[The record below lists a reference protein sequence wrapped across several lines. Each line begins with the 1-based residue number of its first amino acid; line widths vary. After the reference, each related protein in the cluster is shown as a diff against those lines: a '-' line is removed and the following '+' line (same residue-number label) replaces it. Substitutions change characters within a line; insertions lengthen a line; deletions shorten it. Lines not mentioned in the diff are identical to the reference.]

1 VNAGSSAPSQA
12 RWRGLIA
19 VVGLLLL
26 SGVAGFLAHRLLV
39 HPRSVSTVITAA
51 PAPKAPSGGTE
62 APEETPAPA
71 APKVPENLPDIALPG
86 ADGKVHHLKEWAG
99 RPLVVNFWATW
110 CEPCRRE
117 IPLLNDLR
125 HEHAANKLEIVGIAI
140 DQADPVRQYAS
151 EHGIQYPLL
160 LGEREGLEAA
170 RAFGME
176 TVLPFSVF
184 ADRKGHVVT
193 LKVGELHRDE
203 AELILGR
210 IREVD
215 AGRLSLDA
223 ARPAISAGI
232 RTLGEVRAATD

>member
-1 VNAGSSAPSQA
+1 
-12 RWRGLIA
+12 
-19 VVGLLLL
+19 
-26 SGVAGFLAHRLLV
+26 
-39 HPRSVSTVITAA
+39 VITAA
-51 PAPKAPSGGTE
+51 APKAPSLSTE
-62 APEETPAPA
+62 PPGETATPA
-71 APKVPENLPDIALPG
+71 APAVPESLPDIALPG
-86 ADGKVHHLKEWAG
+86 ADGKVHRLSEWAG
-99 RPLVVNFWATW
+99 RPLVINFWATW

-125 HEHAANKLEIVGIAI
+125 REHAANKLEIVGIAI

-151 EHGIQYPLL
+151 DHGIAYPLL

-184 ADRKGHVVT
+184 ADRRGRVVT

-215 AGRLSLDA
+215 AGRLSLDT
-223 ARPAISAGI
+223 ARPEISAGI
-232 RTLGEVRAATD
+232 RALREARGPQE

>member
-1 VNAGSSAPSQA
+1 VNAGPSSRSQA

-19 VVGLLLL
+19 VVGLLFL

-39 HPRSVSTVITAA
+39 HPRSVSSVITAA
-51 PAPKAPSGGTE
+51 PAPKVPPGGTE
-62 APEETPAPA
+62 APDETAPPA
-71 APKVPENLPDIALPG
+71 APQVPESLPDIALPG
-86 ADGKVHHLKEWAG
+86 TDGKVHRLKEWAG

-151 EHGIQYPLL
+151 EHGISYPLL

-215 AGRLSLDA
+215 AGRLSLDT
-223 ARPAISAGI
+223 ARPEISAGI
-232 RTLGEVRAATD
+232 RALREARAATD

>member
-1 VNAGSSAPSQA
+1 MNAGACSGSQA

-19 VVGLLLL
+19 VAGLLLL
-26 SGVAGFLAHRLLV
+26 SGVAGFLAHRLIV
-39 HPRSVSTVITAA
+39 HPDRVSSVTAL
-51 PAPKAPSGGTE
+51 APKSPSISPE

-71 APKVPENLPDIALPG
+71 PPKVPDSLPDIALPG
-86 ADGKVHHLKEWAG
+86 ADGKVHRLKEWAG

-117 IPLLNDLR
+117 IPLLNALR
-125 HEHAANKLEIVGIAI
+125 RENAANKLEIVGIAI

-151 EHGIQYPLL
+151 DHGIDYPLL

-210 IREVD
+210 IHEVD
-215 AGRLSLDA
+215 AGRLSLET
-223 ARPAISAGI
+223 ARPEISAGI
-232 RTLGEVRAATD
+232 RALREARAPGD

>member
-1 VNAGSSAPSQA
+1 VNAGASSRSQA

-26 SGVAGFLAHRLLV
+26 SGVAGFLAHRLFV
-39 HPRSVSTVITAA
+39 HPRTVSSPITAA
-51 PAPKAPSGGTE
+51 APKAPSLSTE
-62 APEETPAPA
+62 ASEETPAPP
-71 APKVPENLPDIALPG
+71 APRVPDSLPDIALPG
-86 ADGKVHHLKEWAG
+86 ADGKVHHLREWAG

-117 IPLLNDLR
+117 IPLLEDLR
-125 HEHAANKLEIVGIAI
+125 REHAANKLEIVGIAI

-151 EHGIQYPLL
+151 EHGIGYPLL

-184 ADRKGHVVT
+184 ADREGHVVT

-210 IREVD
+210 IREID
-215 AGRLSLDA
+215 AGRLSLEA
-223 ARPAISAGI
+223 ARPEISAGI
-232 RTLGEVRAATD
+232 SALREARAKD

>member
-1 VNAGSSAPSQA
+1 VNAGSSSRGQA

-26 SGVAGFLAHRLLV
+26 SGVAGFLAHRLFV
-39 HPRSVSTVITAA
+39 HPRSVASVTTAA
-51 PAPKAPSGGTE
+51 APQVSSISTE
-62 APEETPAPA
+62 APGESPAPA
-71 APKVPENLPDIALPG
+71 APQVPESLPDIALPG
-86 ADGKVHHLKEWAG
+86 PDGKVHRLLEWAG

-117 IPLLNDLR
+117 IPLLNELR
-125 HEHAANKLEIVGIAI
+125 RENAANRLEIVGIAI

-151 EHGIQYPLL
+151 DHGIAYPLL

-184 ADRKGHVVT
+184 ADRRGHVVT

-210 IREVD
+210 IRDID

-223 ARPAISAGI
+223 ARPEISAGI
-232 RTLGEVRAATD
+232 RALREARAAQE

>member
-1 VNAGSSAPSQA
+1 M
-12 RWRGLIA
+12 A

-26 SGVAGFLAHRLLV
+26 SGVAGFLAHRLFL
-39 HPRSVSTVITAA
+39 HPRGATSVIAVAA
-51 PAPKAPSGGTE
+51 PEVPSIGTE
-62 APEETPAPA
+62 PPGETPAPA
-71 APKVPENLPDIALPG
+71 APAVPETLPDIALTG
-86 ADGKVHHLKEWAG
+86 ADGKVHRLSEWAG
-99 RPLVVNFWATW
+99 RPLVINFWATW

-125 HEHAANKLEIVGIAI
+125 REHAANKLEIVGIAI

-151 EHGIQYPLL
+151 DHGITYPLL

-223 ARPAISAGI
+223 ARPEISAEI
-232 RTLGEVRAATD
+232 RALREARGPQE

>member
-1 VNAGSSAPSQA
+1 MNGGSSSRGQA

-26 SGVAGFLAHRLLV
+26 SGVAGFLAHHLFV
-39 HPRSVSTVITAA
+39 HPRSLTSVITPAA
-51 PAPKAPSGGTE
+51 PRAAPISTE
-62 APEETPAPA
+62 APGDAPAPA
-71 APKVPENLPDIALPG
+71 APEVPESLPDIALPG
-86 ADGKVHHLKEWAG
+86 ADGKAHRLREWVG

-117 IPLLNDLR
+117 IPLLNELR
-125 HEHAANKLEIVGIAI
+125 REHASNRLEIVGIAI

-151 EHGIQYPLL
+151 DHGIDYPLL
-160 LGEREGLEAA
+160 LGEREGMEAA

-210 IREVD
+210 IREID
-215 AGRLSLDA
+215 AGHLSLDA
-223 ARPAISAGI
+223 ARPEISAG
-232 RTLGEVRAATD
+232 LRALREARPPQE